1 MAASTSDPQNLFWLK
16 NNVEKLS
23 SAEFELLKCKQKYAR
38 TKSGLEVDLEL
49 RKKDNGNFSKLQYVC
64 SRQYKAPAS

>member
-23 SAEFELLKCKQKYAR
+23 SAEFEHFKRKQKYVR

-49 RKKDNGNFSKLQYVC
+49 RKK
-64 SRQYKAPAS
+64 R